1 MPYISAAMTREGT
14 KPKCEPPAEGLTP
27 AMRQYIEQKAAAPD
41 ALLLF
46 RMGDFYETFYDDAI
60 TAARVLGI
68 TLTTRGKDRNGQA
81 VPLAGIPYHAL
92 EGYLTKLVKAGF
104 KVAIS
109 EQLED
114 PKLAKGV
121 VKRDIVRIV
130 TPGTLTDDAL
140 LERKADNYL
149 VCLHHR
155 RDETGL
161 ACVELSTG
169 AFWVQT
175 VAAKEILN
183 ELVRLSPAELLLA
196 EVAIDVRD
204 PLAHVVKELTGPNP
218 IIPSL
223 LVTRR
228 PAHVFDPYQADQRL
242 RRHFGVATLEG
253 FGFDRIDASLSAAAA
268 IIDYLSETQK
278 GSLNHIVKL
287 TRRETNDFVLIDQ
300 ATWRSLEIERTIRG
314 GSTSGSLLAAVDR
327 TSTPMGARC
336 LRRWLAAP
344 LRDAG
349 RIRERQ
355 RAIADLLTDRHLL
368 QTLRTEMGRLA
379 DIERITARLGVGRAS
394 PRDLLA
400 LGQTLLGVE
409 RIAATLDRLAA
420 QTSITGDRLC
430 AFLAE
435 RRDALRGEHDL
446 AEFLT
451 TALRPNPPQ
460 VLNEGGIIADGYDA
474 ELDRLRTMSSNA
486 QQWLADYQARE
497 IQRTGIS
504 SLKVGYNQ
512 VFGYYIEITH
522 AHASRIPPDYVRKQT
537 LKNAERYITDE
548 LKQYETE
555 ILTARDRAI
564 AREQELFEVIR
575 RRAVERIAPLQQL
588 AAAISEIDVVA
599 GLAHLADER
608 RYVCPEMVEGNAL
621 EICEGRHPVLEQT
634 LAEKFVPNDCRL
646 GAVSDQQSAVSGR
659 RSAVSQTDCA
669 TSGQQSAVSQTD
681 SAAIRP
687 DSVGLFGPQAD
698 LKSEISDRQSDISDL
713 KSQISNSKSETLA
726 ILTGPNMA
734 GKSTYIR
741 QIALLT
747 ILAQT
752 GSYVPAASM
761 RFTPADR
768 IFARIGASDELTRG
782 QSTFMVEMT
791 EAANILNNASEAS
804 LVIIDELGRGT
815 STFDGLA
822 LAWAIAEQLVVGVGC
837 RTLFA
842 THYHELTELE
852 KYMNGAVNY
861 NVAVREWQDEVVFL
875 HRIVRG
881 KTDRSYGVHVA
892 KLAGVGPEVI
902 ARSREILAELEANFS
917 ATRRAPRRTAR
928 RNRRD
933 DQLLLFADPADE
945 VIKEIRQLDPHKLTP
960 IDALQAIEKWR
971 KRLEE

>member
-1 MPYISAAMTREGT
+1 ML
-14 KPKCEPPAEGLTP
+14 K
-27 AMRQYIEQKAAAPD
+27 QYFEVKSQHPGCI
-41 ALLLF
+41 LF
-46 RMGDFYETFYDDAI
+46 FRVGDFYETYGEDAEI
-60 TAARVLGI
+60 SSRELSIVLTARE
-68 TLTTRGKDRNGQA
+68 NGSEGTIPMAGVPHHA
-81 VPLAGIPYHAL
+81 VDNYLRRMISK
-92 EGYLTKLVKAGF
+92 GY
-104 KVAIS
+104 KVALCD
-109 EQLED
+109 QVED

-149 VCLHHR
+149 ACLCHR
-155 RDETGL
+155 HDQTGL

-169 AFWVQT
+169 AFWVQR
-175 VAAKEILN
+175 VAEKDVLS

-196 EVAIDVRD
+196 EVPIDARD

-242 RRHFGVATLEG
+242 RQHFGVATLEG

-278 GSLNHIVKL
+278 GSLSHIVKL
-287 TRRETNDFVLIDQ
+287 TRREPSDFVLIDQ
-300 ATWRSLEIERTIRG
+300 STWRSLEIERTIRS
-314 GSTSGSLLAAVDR
+314 GSTSGSLLSAVDR

-344 LRDAG
+344 LRQAT

-355 RAIADLLTDRHLL
+355 QAITDLLTDLHLL
-368 QTLRTEMGRLA
+368 QEVRTELGRLA

-400 LGQTLLGVE
+400 LGHTLLSVE
-409 RIAATLDRLAA
+409 KIAAMLDRLAA
-420 QTSITGDRLC
+420 TASVTGERLC
-430 AFLAE
+430 PFLAD
-435 RRDALRGEHDL
+435 RCDALRGEHDL
-446 AEFLT
+446 AAFLT
-451 TALRPNPPQ
+451 TSLHPNAPL
-460 VLNEGGIIADGYDA
+460 VLNEGGIIADGHDA
-474 ELDRLRTMSSNA
+474 ELDRLRTMGTNA
-486 QQWLADYQARE
+486 QQWMADYQARE
-497 IQRTGIS
+497 IQRRGIN

-522 AHASRIPPDYVRKQT
+522 AHAARIPADYVRKQT

-548 LKQYETE
+548 LKKYETE

-564 AREQELFEVIR
+564 SREQELFEFIR
-575 RRAVERIAPLQQL
+575 QRAIERIAPLQRL
-588 AAAISEIDVVA
+588 ATAIAEIDVTA

-608 RYVCPEMVEGNAL
+608 RYVRPEMVDGNVL
-621 EICEGRHPVLEQT
+621 EINEGRHPVLEQA

-646 GAVSDQQSAVSGR
+646 GAVSGQ
-659 RSAVSQTDCA
+659 RSAISHPEPA
-669 TSGQQSAVSQTD
+669 
-681 SAAIRP
+681 
-687 DSVGLFGPQAD
+687 GLFNAASGSQ
-698 LKSEISDRQSDISDL
+698 SEISNLQSAICNL
-713 KSQISNSKSETLA
+713 KSETLA

-747 ILAQT
+747 LLAQT

-837 RTLFA
+837 RAFFA

-852 KYMNGAVNY
+852 KYLNGVVNY

-892 KLAGVGPEVI
+892 KLAGVGPDVVN
-902 ARSREILAELEANFS
+902 RSREILAELELNFS

-933 DQLLLFADPADE
+933 DQMLLFADPAEE
-945 VIKEIRQLDPHKLTP
+945 VVKEIRQLDPHKLTP
-960 IDALQAIEKWR
+960 LDALQAIEKWR

>member
-1 MPYISAAMTREGT
+1 MTREGT
-14 KPKCEPPAEGLTP
+14 KPKCQPPAEGLTP

-92 EGYLTKLVKAGF
+92 EGYLTKLVRAGI

-149 VCLHHR
+149 ACLHYR

-175 VAAKEILN
+175 VAEKELLN
-183 ELVRLSPAELLLA
+183 ELVRLAPAELILA
-196 EVAIDVRD
+196 EVPIDARD

-218 IIPSL
+218 LIPSL

-242 RRHFGVATLEG
+242 RQHFGVATLEG

-287 TRRETNDFVLIDQ
+287 TRREPRDFVLIDQ
-300 ATWRSLEIERTIRG
+300 STWRALEIERTIRG
-314 GSTSGSLLAAVDR
+314 GSASGSLLQSVDR

-344 LRDAG
+344 LRDAK

-355 RAIADLLTDRHLL
+355 QAIADLLADLHLL
-368 QTLRTEMGRLA
+368 QAVRNEMGKLA

-400 LGQTLLGVE
+400 LGSTLLSVE
-409 RIAATLDRLAA
+409 KIAATLDRLAA
-420 QTSITGDRLC
+420 ATSITGEQLC
-430 AFLAE
+430 PFLAD
-435 RRDALRGEHDL
+435 RCDVLRGEHDL
-446 AEFLT
+446 AAFLT
-451 TALRPNPPQ
+451 TSLHPNAPL

-474 ELDRLRTMSSNA
+474 ELDRLRTMGTNA

-497 IQRTGIS
+497 IQRSGIN

-522 AHASRIPPDYVRKQT
+522 AHAARIPPDYVRKQT

-555 ILTARDRAI
+555 ILTARDRAF

-575 RRAVERIAPLQQL
+575 QRAVERIAPLQQL
-588 AAAISEIDVVA
+588 AAAISEIDVTA

-608 RYVCPEMVEGNAL
+608 RYVRPEMVEGNVL
-621 EICEGRHPVLEQT
+621 EISEGRHPVLEQA

-646 GAVSDQQSAVSGR
+646 GAVSDQRSAVSGQQSAVSGQ
-659 RSAVSQTDCA
+659 RSAVSQTTCA
-669 TSGQQSAVSQTD
+669 TSGQSAISQTD

-698 LKSEISDRQSDISDL
+698 LKSEISDFKSQMSDL
-713 KSQISNSKSETLA
+713 KSETSNRQSGVSDLKSEIPNLRSEIPNLRSEISNLKPQISNLRSETVA

-734 GKSTYIR
+734 GKSTYI
-741 QIALLT
+741 
-747 ILAQT
+747 
-752 GSYVPAASM
+752 
-761 RFTPADR
+761 
-768 IFARIGASDELTRG
+768 
-782 QSTFMVEMT
+782 
-791 EAANILNNASEAS
+791 
-804 LVIIDELGRGT
+804 
-815 STFDGLA
+815 
-822 LAWAIAEQLVVGVGC
+822 
-837 RTLFA
+837 
-842 THYHELTELE
+842 
-852 KYMNGAVNY
+852 
-861 NVAVREWQDEVVFL
+861 
-875 HRIVRG
+875 
-881 KTDRSYGVHVA
+881 
-892 KLAGVGPEVI
+892 
-902 ARSREILAELEANFS
+902 
-917 ATRRAPRRTAR
+917 
-928 RNRRD
+928 
-933 DQLLLFADPADE
+933 
-945 VIKEIRQLDPHKLTP
+945 
-960 IDALQAIEKWR
+960 
-971 KRLEE
+971 

>member
-1 MPYISAAMTREGT
+1 MKREGT
-14 KPKCEPPAEGLTP
+14 KPKCQPLAEGLTP

-92 EGYLTKLVKAGF
+92 EGYLTKLVRAGF

-169 AFWVQT
+169 AFWVQ
-175 VAAKEILN
+175 AIAGKEVLN

-196 EVAIDVRD
+196 EVPIDVRD

-218 IIPSL
+218 MIPSL

-242 RRHFGVATLEG
+242 RQHFGVATLEG

-287 TRRETNDFVLIDQ
+287 TRREANDFVLIDQ
-300 ATWRSLEIERTIRG
+300 STWRALEIERTIRG
-314 GSTSGSLLAAVDR
+314 GSTTGSLLAAVDR

-368 QTLRTEMGRLA
+368 QALRTEMGRLA

-409 RIAATLDRLAA
+409 KIAATLDRLAA

-430 AFLAE
+430 TFLAE
-435 RRDALRGEHDL
+435 RCDALRGEHDL

-451 TALRPNPPQ
+451 TALHPNPPQ

-474 ELDRLRTMSSNA
+474 ELDRLRTMGSNA
-486 QQWLADYQARE
+486 QQWLVDYQARE
-497 IQRTGIS
+497 IQRTGIN

-564 AREQELFEVIR
+564 AREQTLFEAIR
-575 RRAVERIAPLQQL
+575 LRAVERIAPLQQL
-588 AAAISEIDVVA
+588 AAAISEIDVAA

-608 RYVCPEMVEGNAL
+608 RYVCPEMVEGNIL
-621 EICEGRHPVLEQT
+621 EISEGRHPVLEQT

-646 GAVSDQQSAVSGR
+646 GLLSDQSSAVSSQ
-659 RSAVSQTDCA
+659 RSAISR
-669 TSGQQSAVSQTD
+669 TD
-681 SAAIRP
+681 SAETRP
-687 DSVGLFGPQAD
+687 DSIGLFGPQAD
-698 LKSEISDRQSDISDL
+698 LKSEISNSKPEISDL
-713 KSQISNSKSETLA
+713 KSQIPDSKPETLA

-791 EAANILNNASEAS
+791 EAANILNNATEAS

-837 RTLFA
+837 RTFFA

-852 KYMNGAVNY
+852 KYMNGVVNY

-892 KLAGVGPEVI
+892 KLAGVGPEVV
-902 ARSREILAELEANFS
+902 ARSREILAELETNFS

-933 DQLLLFADPADE
+933 DQLLLFADPTDE